1 MAGMSGYH
9 TSVLVDEQEYFF
21 DAIGILE
28 APAFFSH
35 SLNEQAQSPDEV
47 QPDVSEN
54 FALSRGDRGKMVVI
68 PIGYSR
74 HSGRDLVAALQQHFE
89 RGLTGKQRC
98 ELLIAVKDVIA
109 SVNNAA
115 NSRDPLHQSVSSFLS
130 LQGISPPSIKCK
142 FQALGL

>member
-1 MAGMSGYH
+1 MSGYH
-9 TSVLVDEQEYFF
+9 TSVLVDRQEYFF

-35 SLNEQAQSPDEV
+35 SLTEQAQSPDDV
-47 QPDVSEN
+47 QPVSEN
-54 FALSRGDRGKMVVI
+54 FALSRGDRGKMAII

-98 ELLIAVKDVIA
+98 ELLIVVKDVIA
-109 SVNNAA
+109 SVTNAA
-115 NSRDPLHQSVSSFLS
+115 NTRDPLHHSVSSFSS
-130 LQGISPPSIKCK
+130 LQGILLAPIKCK
-142 FQALGL
+142 LQALRL